1 MAGITRQDWEWL
13 DEGRIWLTEHL
24 GPSRTWIRREPLPQ
38 RPLISVAVAA
48 AGGVAASRCLVGAA
62 GWYTVVWM
70 AVIALLSLGAWLW
83 LIRQRRADRAGVALL
98 VAIAATMACWSSAR
112 WSVFPADD
120 LAWSLGDTPA
130 PVAIEG
136 VVIEPPQ
143 LLADASPSP
152 RLAGPAPPPATGCLV
167 AVRKLRDGVAW
178 RQASGRA
185 MLYTV
190 GQTPQVGV
198 GDRVRVFGRGL
209 RPGPALNPGEV
220 DSREQARA
228 DRCLSVIR
236 VRSADSIRVIEVAHR
251 LSVVSIMADIRAR
264 GRAVLESC
272 LAARRAGL
280 AATLLLGE
288 RGGLDR
294 DDAQLFAVTG
304 TIHILSISGLHV
316 GILAYAVC
324 RLLQL
329 LPIRRRWTLL
339 GALLIT
345 GCYVLLVGTRT
356 PVVRATIVVWLACLA
371 AGVGRKPQAMTALAA
386 ALVAVLI
393 WQPAELFRA
402 GAQLSFLATAVLITV
417 ADLLGRQPDN
427 DDPIARLIE
436 RSRAPLERRLRRFGT
451 EVIHLFIA
459 GFAVWAVTAPIVAAR
474 FHVVSPVAVFVNPLI
489 APLVALAMG
498 WGFLCLATACLSHT
512 VALACGVMC
521 DTTLAGLTAVV
532 EVAAALP
539 LAYAWVAG
547 PHGWWLIGWYAC
559 LTASLLWVSRDRLR
573 QPLAWGLVAGGW
585 IMVGLVGSLVEGA
598 AAPRPAGLRMIA
610 ASMGHGCGV
619 LVRSPAGRCLVYD
632 AGRLGA
638 PGAARRAMEGVLW
651 DEGIGHIDTF
661 VISHADADHFNA
673 VPDLIE
679 RFSIGEIVVSEMFLR
694 RDTAAVGE
702 LLLLAR
708 QARIPLRTV
717 AAGDSF
723 PLDATCR
730 VRVLHPWH
738 GDDTGRRS
746 VRSVPDNE
754 VSLVMAVEAAGRR
767 LLLTG
772 DLEGQA
778 LATFVAA
785 GPDACDVLVAPHHG
799 SFTSLPPDI
808 ARATAP
814 EVVVVSGPGGRRWA
828 DVQRAYATARDDGTP
843 AAVIKTGGQGA
854 LRIDLTS
861 ADMRAAR
868 FTNGRWQDVS
878 LETRPTESPGCRG
891 RWPREGETDR
901 DEQDL
906 AQHVARQQHQH
917 AAGKAVAVEADPEL
931 IRAKPAPRS
940 DDVAANREE
949 GEAAGAD
956 PAIPA
961 GVEGRRVPEHDH
973 QRAVFFRI
981 PAPKAAPTVI
991 GPQAAKHR
999 ADEAEEEG
1007 KAHHAIRHPIQAIL
1021 NPSAAVSRVGTA
1033 GAPPA

>member
-1 MAGITRQDWEWL
+1 MAGITRMDWEWL
-13 DEGRIWLTEHL
+13 DERWAWLTERL
-24 GPSRTWIRREPLPQ
+24 GSPRTWIRREPLSQ
-38 RPLISVAVAA
+38 RPLLSIAVAA
-48 AGGVAASRCLVGAA
+48 AGGVAAARCLVGVA
-62 GWYTVVWM
+62 GLYSVMCM
-70 AVIALLSLGAWLW
+70 AVIALMALGAWLW
-83 LIRQRRADRAGVALL
+83 LVRRSQVDRAGVALL
-98 VAIAATMACWSSAR
+98 VAIAAAMACWSSAR
-112 WSVFPADD
+112 WSLFAADD
-120 LAWSLGDTPA
+120 LAWNLGDTPA

-136 VVIEPPQ
+136 VVVEPPQ
-143 LLADASPSP
+143 LLVGASPSP

-167 AVRKLRDGVAW
+167 AVRRVRDGAAW

-190 GQTPQVGV
+190 GPTPQVGV

-236 VRSADSIRVIEVAHR
+236 VRSADSIRVIEAAHR
-251 LSVVSIMADIRAR
+251 LSVVSMMADIRAR

-272 LAARRAGL
+272 LAERRAGL

-288 RGGLDR
+288 RAALDR

-324 RLLQL
+324 RLLRL

-339 GALLIT
+339 GALVIT
-345 GCYVLLVGTRT
+345 GCYVLLVGSRT

-371 AGVGRKPQAMTALAA
+371 AGAGRKPQGMTALAA

-417 ADLLGRQPDN
+417 ADLLGRQPDD
-427 DDPIARLIE
+427 DDPITRLIE

-451 EVIHLFIA
+451 ELIHLCIA

-474 FHVVSPVAVFVNPLI
+474 FHVVSPVAVLVNPLI

-498 WGFLCLATACLSHT
+498 WGFLCLATACVSHT
-512 VALACGVMC
+512 VALACGALC
-521 DTTLAGLTAVV
+521 DATLACLTAVV
-532 EVAAALP
+532 EVAADLP

-547 PHGWWLIGWYAC
+547 PPDWWLIGWYAC
-559 LTASLLWVSRDRLR
+559 LVAALLWVAWDRLR

-585 IMVGLVGSLVEGA
+585 IMVGLVGGLIEGA
-598 AAPRPAGLRMIA
+598 AARPVGLRVVA
-610 ASMGHGCGV
+610 ASMGHGCGMV
-619 LVRSPAGRCLVYD
+619 VRSPAGRCLVYD

-651 DEGIGHIDTF
+651 DEGVGHIHTL

-679 RFSIGEIVVSEMFLR
+679 RFSIGEIVVSEPFLR
-694 RDTAAVGE
+694 RDSAAVGE

-708 QARIPLRTV
+708 QARISIRTV

-738 GDDTGRRS
+738 HHELGQPTPRPES
-746 VRSVPDNE
+746 DNE
-754 VSLVMAVEAAGRR
+754 RSIVMAVDAAGRR

-772 DLEGQA
+772 DLEGEA
-778 LATFVAA
+778 LARFVAA

-814 EVVVVSGPGGRRWA
+814 DVVVVSGPGGRRWE
-828 DVQRAYATARDDGTP
+828 DVQRAYATARDDGIP
-843 AAVIKTGGQGA
+843 AAVIKTGGWGA
-854 LRIDLTS
+854 LRIDLTTES
-861 ADMRAAR
+861 IRASQ
-868 FTNGRWQDVS
+868 FTGGRWQVIS
-878 LETRPTESPGCRG
+878 LAVPRRRHRVASPGRRG
-891 RWPREGETDR
+891 RG
-901 DEQDL
+901 
-906 AQHVARQQHQH
+906 
-917 AAGKAVAVEADPEL
+917 
-931 IRAKPAPRS
+931 
-940 DDVAANREE
+940 
-949 GEAAGAD
+949 
-956 PAIPA
+956 
-961 GVEGRRVPEHDH
+961 
-973 QRAVFFRI
+973 
-981 PAPKAAPTVI
+981 
-991 GPQAAKHR
+991 
-999 ADEAEEEG
+999 
-1007 KAHHAIRHPIQAIL
+1007 
-1021 NPSAAVSRVGTA
+1021 
-1033 GAPPA
+1033 